1 MKKNY
6 LFLSLMAGV
15 LMAGCSSGDELSQ
28 DEKIVERNTTNFIR
42 VNITQSGTAT
52 RAGETFDVGTDS
64 ERKISQLLFA
74 FYDAAGNNIT
84 SQIIGSNPLDEIKW
98 DTEWTHNTTNQNVSD
113 TRSIVVPVNLQAG
126 TKIPSKM
133 MVFANYTQGDQVGE
147 ALVNLPNLSRS
158 QFKNADGMF
167 TMNNSVYFDAGGNKQ
182 MEVPISVDDFATS
195 ETEAATKSGIV
206 VNLER
211 MAAKVTVKMGDG
223 VAPEIKSLQ
232 SGTDEEKTYY
242 LKFDQK
248 SWGLNALEKTSYL
261 TKQFGDATYSTLN
274 DNLNSTASP
283 WTWNDETN
291 KRCYWA
297 RSVSFH
303 ELDKFPQVYDDIA
316 TKGATS
322 FPLQYVSYNSI
333 VNRTNN
339 MGAGYGSPLYCMEHT
354 MSGSVLNNDYKNSAV
369 TSAII
374 AGEYRIY
381 SSEDEAN
388 ANSDNYLRLTSDE
401 NETRLATFYV
411 YGDQDNPKVY
421 VSDAEILAGMAKG
434 QNIIKKQ
441 KDGGAPEALSAED
454 YATVFEIKHPTT
466 NERKATK
473 VGESYITI
481 LLKSTPTLTDT
492 DYSLV
497 YLNSE
502 GKYVTYHNSAKND
515 INLSI
520 YQQVGLAEKFNQGK
534 SYYGVLIEHL
544 RPQQTVTGDETVQ
557 YLTGNYG
564 IVRNHSY
571 NLNING
577 ISGLGVGIDD
587 PTHEIVLPTNT
598 MRYYVK
604 MTLNV
609 LSWRVVHNQ
618 DVNLNKPIQ

>member
-74 FYDAAGNNIT
+74 FYDAAGNNIA
-84 SQIIGSNPLDEIKW
+84 SQIVGSNPL
-98 DTEWTHNTTNQNVSD
+98 EWTQATNPGDNISD

-126 TKIPSKM
+126 MKIPSKM
-133 MVFANYTQGDQVGE
+133 MVFANYTQENQVGE
-147 ALVNLPNLSRS
+147 ALVNIPTKMRE
-158 QFKNADGMF
+158 QFQNSEGNF

-182 MEVPISVDDFATS
+182 MEVPIKVENFATS
-195 ETEAATKSGIV
+195 EEEALNNPGIE

-211 MAAKVTVKMGDG
+211 IAAKVTVKMGEG
-223 VAPEIKSLQ
+223 VAPEINELQ
-232 SGTDEEKTYY
+232 SGTDKDNKYY
-242 LKFDQK
+242 LKFYKK
-248 SWGLNALEKTSYL
+248 SWGLNALEKKSYL
-261 TKQFGDATYSTLN
+261 TKQFGDATYSNLN
-274 DNLNSTASP
+274 GNLNSTDSP
-283 WTWNDETN
+283 WEWNDVTN

-297 RSVSFH
+297 RSISYPVT
-303 ELDKFPQVYDDIA
+303 DKFPQVYDDIYDNKA
-316 TKGATS
+316 DAYT
-322 FPLQYVSYNSI
+322 LQYVSYNSI
-333 VNRTNN
+333 VNKTDNK
-339 MGAGYGSPLYCMEHT
+339 GADYGAPLYCMEHT
-354 MSGSVLNNDYKNSAV
+354 MSAPVLNGDYKNSAV

-381 SSEDEAN
+381 SSKEDAN
-388 ANSDNYLRLTSDE
+388 ADNDNYLKLTANE
-401 NETRLATFYV
+401 GETRLATFYV
-411 YGDQDNPKVY
+411 YGDQNSPQVY
-421 VSDAEILAGMAKG
+421 VSDDEILEGMAKG

-441 KDGGAPEALSAED
+441 KTGGEPEALSAED

-481 LLKSTPTLTDT
+481 LLKDTPTLTDT
-492 DYSLV
+492 DYKLV
-497 YLNSE
+497 YLNAE
-502 GKYVTYHNSAKND
+502 GKYVEYQNSAKND
-515 INLSI
+515 ANLAI
-520 YQQVGLAEKFNQGK
+520 YQQVGMAEKFNEGK

-544 RPQQTVTGDETVQ
+544 RPQLPAAVDGTVQ

-571 NLNING
+571 NLNIQG
-577 ISGLGVGIDD
+577 IKGLGVGIDN
-587 PTHEIVLPTNT
+587 PEHEIVLPTNT

-609 LSWRVVHNQ
+609 LSWRVVNTQ
-618 DVNLNKPIQ
+618 NVTLDKPIQ

>member
-52 RAGETFDVGTDS
+52 RAGEEFDLGTNE

-98 DTEWTHNTTNQNVSD
+98 DNDWTHNSTNQNVSD

-232 SGTDEEKTYY
+232 SGTDENKTYY
-242 LKFDQK
+242 LKFNQK

-381 SSEDEAN
+381 SSENEAN
-388 ANSDNYLRLTSDE
+388 ANSDNYLKLTADE
-401 NETRLATFYV
+401 GETRLATFYV

-441 KDGGAPEALSAED
+441 KAGGAPEALSAED

-473 VGESYITI
+473 VGESYVTI

-502 GKYVTYHNSAKND
+502 GKYVTYQNSAKND

-587 PTHEIVLPTNT
+587 PDHEIVLPTNT

-618 DVNLNKPIQ
+618 DVNLDKPIQ

>member
-1 MKKNY
+1 
-6 LFLSLMAGV
+6 
-15 LMAGCSSGDELSQ
+15 
-28 DEKIVERNTTNFIR
+28 
-42 VNITQSGTAT
+42 
-52 RAGETFDVGTDS
+52 
-64 ERKISQLLFA
+64 
-74 FYDAAGNNIT
+74 
-84 SQIIGSNPLDEIKW
+84 
-98 DTEWTHNTTNQNVSD
+98 
-113 TRSIVVPVNLQAG
+113 
-126 TKIPSKM
+126 
-133 MVFANYTQGDQVGE
+133 
-147 ALVNLPNLSRS
+147 
-158 QFKNADGMF
+158 
-167 TMNNSVYFDAGGNKQ
+167 
-182 MEVPISVDDFATS
+182 
-195 ETEAATKSGIV
+195 
-206 VNLER
+206 
-211 MAAKVTVKMGDG
+211 MGDG

-232 SGTDEEKTYY
+232 SGTDENKTYY

-333 VNRTNN
+333 VTRTNN

-381 SSEDEAN
+381 SSQDDAN
-388 ANSDNYLRLTSDE
+388 ANSDNYLKLTADE
-401 NETRLATFYV
+401 DETRLATFYV

-434 QNIIKKQ
+434 QNIIKK
-441 KDGGAPEALSAED
+441 KKTGGEPEALSADD
-454 YATVFEIKHPTT
+454 YATVFEIKHPTL

-502 GKYVTYHNSAKND
+502 GKYVTYQNSAKND

-618 DVNLNKPIQ
+618 DVNLDKPIQ

>member
-1 MKKNY
+1 MRKNY

-42 VNITQSGTAT
+42 VNITQSGTTT
-52 RAGETFDVGTDS
+52 RAGEEFDLGTNE

-98 DTEWTHNTTNQNVSD
+98 DTEWEHKTTNQNVSD

-158 QFKNADGMF
+158 QFKNADGFF

-195 ETEAATKSGIV
+195 ETEAATKDGIV

-223 VAPEIKSLQ
+223 VAPEINTLP
-232 SGTDEEKTYY
+232 SGTTDGKTYY
-242 LKFDQK
+242 LKFNQK

-261 TKQFGDATYSTLN
+261 TKQFGDATYSNLN
-274 DNLNSTASP
+274 DNLNSTESP
-283 WTWNDETN
+283 WAWNDETN

-316 TKGATS
+316 TKGVGS

-339 MGAGYGSPLYCMEHT
+339 MGAEYGSPLYCMEHT

-374 AGEYRIY
+374 AGEYRVY
-381 SSEDEAN
+381 SSADDASAN
-388 ANSDNYLRLTSDE
+388 NDNYLKLTADE
-401 NETRLATFYV
+401 GETRLATFYV

-421 VSDAEILAGMAKG
+421 VSDEEILAGMAKG
-434 QNIIKKQ
+434 QNIIRKQ
-441 KDGGAPEALSAED
+441 KAGGETEALSAED
-454 YATVFEIKHPTT
+454 YAKVFEIQHPTA

-481 LLKSTPTLTDT
+481 LLKSTPTLEDT

-497 YLNSE
+497 YLNAE
-502 GKYVTYHNSAKND
+502 GKYVTYQASARND
-515 INLSI
+515 INLAI
-520 YQQVGLAEKFNQGK
+520 YQQVGMAEKFNEGK

-577 ISGLGVGIDD
+577 ISGLGVGIDN
-587 PTHEIVLPTNT
+587 PEHEIVLPTNT

-609 LSWRVVHNQ
+609 LSWRVVNTQ
-618 DVNLNKPIQ
+618 NVNLDKPIQ